1 MHSDCFT
8 FAISSQNKEVVRGL
22 TLKDLTSPSNQTF
35 NTQAVAGSNT
45 IEDQDATRIGGL
57 TETDIKRF
65 TAPCT
70 YEVISLPLPVTK
82 QDSTRH

>member
-1 MHSDCFT
+1 
-8 FAISSQNKEVVRGL
+8 VV
-22 TLKDLTSPSNQTF
+22 
-35 NTQAVAGSNT
+35 GSNT
-45 IEDQDATRIGGL
+45 TEDQDATRIGGL